1 MWNLTRACWFPPELE
16 ERLSPLGDRR
26 KRLVRRYGR
35 DGDEVDV
42 VFDIF
47 SPDAVK
53 IACSFL
59 AERQAEVLHQ
69 KSVYDIAQ
77 ILDLAAQRWLDTSYE
92 LRRQAIHQI
101 ALITG
106 FSAEMVGHS
115 IDLEQKSSRYPHLIQ
130 ALSDELG
137 DPLYLDGF
145 RANHNLC
152 GFSRAQGPGVIGA
165 IFSSNIPALPHLE
178 VMRSL
183 LVKSACLGRVSRNEP
198 IFLSLYAQTLY
209 DLDPD
214 LASCIAVIYWDHD
227 DRPSEQAFLDG
238 IDHLVAYGGAAQIDR
253 LRASKPRSLEATWHG
268 HKIGLSYI
276 TREALTKDA
285 VEGLAKKVSYDFSI
299 FDGHACLCPQV
310 CLVEKGGDIPPME
323 FAEHCARQM
332 RAWANEL
339 PPRRLEIS
347 EASGL
352 YHLRELYL
360 MRESMGEAVS
370 VIDAPAD
377 LSYMVILEEGALE
390 DGAQFEAS
398 PGGRFLKVV
407 PVTDFA
413 QAELYLKPARG
424 YLQNVALAVPRNDV
438 PDLRDLGSRFAALG
452 AARIVPPGI
461 MGTPSMIWHHDGM
474 ACLGR
479 LVRWCDYE
487 LLEPEKALDIDPE
500 TYLEAMIS
508 GELK

>member
-1 MWNLTRACWFPPELE
+1 MWNLARACWFPPELE
-16 ERLSPLGDRR
+16 DRLKLPSDGRR
-26 KRLVRRYGR
+26 KLVRRYSR
-35 DGDEVDV
+35 DDDEVDV
-42 VFDIF
+42 VFDIL
-47 SPDAVK
+47 SPDAVE

-59 AERQAEVLHQ
+59 SERQSRALRQ

-77 ILDLAAQRWLDTSYE
+77 VLDVAAQMWLDPDYE
-92 LRRQAIHQI
+92 LRRRAIHQI

-106 FSAEMVGHS
+106 FSAEMVAHS

-130 ALSDELG
+130 ALCDELG

-145 RANHNLC
+145 RANRNLC
-152 GFSRAQGPGVIGA
+152 GFSRAHGPGLIGA

-178 VMRSL
+178 VMRAL

-198 IFLSLYAQTLY
+198 VFLSLYAQTLY
-209 DLDPD
+209 ELDPE

-227 DRPSEQAFLDG
+227 DQPSEQAFLNG
-238 IDHLVAYGGAAQIDR
+238 INHLVAYGGMAQIDR
-253 LRASKPRSLEATWHG
+253 LCAIKPPSLEATWHG

-276 TREALTKDA
+276 TRQALTKDA
-285 VEGLAKKVSYDFSI
+285 VEDMARKVSYDFSV

-310 CLVEKGGDIPPME
+310 CLVETGGDVSPVE

-339 PPRRLEIS
+339 PPGRQEIS
-347 EASGL
+347 EASGK

-360 MRESMGEAVS
+360 LRESMGEAVS

-377 LSYMVILEEGALE
+377 LSYMVILEEGA
-390 DGAQFEAS
+390 QFEAA
-398 PGGRFLKVV
+398 PGGRFLKIV
-407 PVTDFA
+407 PVADFL
-413 QAELYLKPARG
+413 QAELYMKPARG
-424 YLQNVALAVPRNDV
+424 FLQNVALAVGHNDA
-438 PDLRDLGSRFAALG
+438 PDLRDLGSVFAALG

-461 MGTPSMIWHHDGM
+461 MGTPSMTWHHDGM

-487 LLEPEKALDIDPE
+487 LLEPENLLDIDPE
-500 TYLEAMIS
+500 AYLEGI
-508 GELK
+508 KTR